1 MLSSQDTSPPA
12 KRPGLRERKHLRTQR
27 AIRQAALTLFTKQGY
42 DNTTIEQIADLAEV
56 APATF
61 FRYFPGKADVVLNF
75 HDALVQAL
83 WEEIVRRPPEESDFL
98 AIKNAIKQMWLVE
111 FDKELTARLARII
124 ASSPPLRRRSQ
135 DIGRSWV
142 VGVGKA
148 LALRHGNDR
157 APEKFALLARIALA
171 VSSHAIGV
179 WVANDCVDDLETVI
193 DEQYDEFTHLFEHL

>member
-1 MLSSQDTSPPA
+1 MSMQDTSLPV

-83 WEEIVRRPPEESDFL
+83 WEEIVRRPAEENDFL

-124 ASSPPLRRRSQ
+124 AGSPPLRMRSQ
-135 DIGRSWV
+135 DNGRSWV
-142 VGVGKA
+142 IGVGKA
-148 LALRHGNDR
+148 LALRHGNVRPPD
-157 APEKFALLARIALA
+157 KFALLARVALA
-171 VSSHAIGV
+171 VFSHAIGV
-179 WVANDCVDDLETVI
+179 WVAHDCADDLETVI
-193 DEQYDEFTHLFEHL
+193 DEQYEAFTHLFEYL